1 MKREALLEKGFNEE
15 QTTEILNMF
24 HETNQQNDNLQ
35 KEVNKYKGFEAKY
48 NALQKQVDD
57 INNAKLT
64 EEEQIAKKNKEAD
77 DYLNKSKVIYN
88 TAKAKEIL
96 AGYDVTDDLIQNLV
110 NGDEASTIAS
120 ANNLKTLLDSKIE
133 NAKLKAKEEMYNA
146 NVKPTP
152 SNVAQPNDIMTKEK
166 FDKLTMSE
174 QKVWKDAHLEEYHQF
189 YPQK

>member
-1 MKREALLEKGFNEE
+1 MRRETLLEKGFNEE
-15 QTTEILNMF
+15 QTTEILNLF

-35 KEVNKYKGFEAKY
+35 KQVEGYKTMETKY
-48 NALQKQVDD
+48 NELQKQVDE
-57 INNAKLT
+57 INKAKLT
-64 EEEQIAKKNKEAD
+64 QEEQIALQKKEAED
-77 DYLNKSKVIYN
+77 FLNKSKVIYN

-96 AGYDVTDDLIQNLV
+96 AGYDVTDDLIKNLV
-110 NGDEASTIAS
+110 NGDEATTIAS
-120 ANNLKTLLDSKIE
+120 ANNLKSLLDSKIE

-152 SNVAQPNDIMTKEK
+152 SNVAQQSDIMTKEK
-166 FDKLTMSE
+166 FDKLPMSE